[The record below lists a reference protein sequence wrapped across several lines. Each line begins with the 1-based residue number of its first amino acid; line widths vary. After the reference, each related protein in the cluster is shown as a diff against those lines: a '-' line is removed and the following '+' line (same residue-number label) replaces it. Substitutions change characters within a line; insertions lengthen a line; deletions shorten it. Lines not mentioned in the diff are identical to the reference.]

1 MWNNHKRGSENR
13 QRPLAFNGWPS
24 ARLRQHFRRDHIPT
38 SAFFALVQNG
48 GTRTVG
54 RRVEHYDLD
63 IIISVGYR
71 VKSRQ
76 GV

>member
-1 MWNNHKRGSENR
+1 M
-13 QRPLAFNGWPS
+13 
-24 ARLRQHFRRDHIPT
+24 PT

>member
-1 MWNNHKRGSENR
+1 MVG
-13 QRPLAFNGWPS
+13 
-24 ARLRQHFRRDHIPT
+24 RRRVYANISGMITFQLVH
-38 SAFFALVQNG
+38 FFALVQNG

>member
-1 MWNNHKRGSENR
+1 MVG
-13 QRPLAFNGWPS
+13 
-24 ARLRQHFRRDHIPT
+24 RRRVYANISGVITIPT